1 MLSSDLPRVLLLLTA
16 VELSWGSLSDE
27 DERMIL
33 QMHNLYRSQVS
44 PPAADMQKLS
54 WDPDLGTFAKA
65 YAEKCIW
72 DHNKDRGRRGEN
84 LFIMMEELDLQLAM
98 EDWHSE
104 YQYYNL
110 TTTKCATGRMCGHYT
125 QVVWA
130 NTLRI
135 GCGAH
140 FCETVEGI
148 EERDMHLLVCNYEP
162 PGNIRGRKPYREGS
176 PCSLCPEDYK
186 CINSMCEPSV
196 DSEETTIPTMTTKP
210 SPTTIA
216 KLAPTTTIR
225 TRTSATGRARTT
237 TKPALTT
244 RSPTPTTVPIPA
256 STTTLTPTTTP
267 KPTTVTKPVPTT
279 TTKTSPAPPTTI
291 RSTPSTM
298 ARPSPTTEAE
308 LTSSIEPTLDL
319 DIESSPE
326 MQVYS
331 EEATEALPLD
341 LDPTF
346 SPNATPEVNGER
358 KEVSLR
364 AEQAVPSDPPPSL
377 ELISSEA
384 DLSLE
389 EAKQIVTTLKPVPSN
404 PKAPTLLR
412 LMSSSKDL
420 TFQSLSGAKE
430 TEDISPDLTH
440 KDGHQPKTSSA
451 SNILELSFLL
461 LASSLLRALLL

>member
-1 MLSSDLPRVLLLLTA
+1 SQRLTATMLSSDLPRVLLLLTA

-44 PPAADMQKLS
+44 PPAADMQN
-54 WDPDLGTFAKA
+54 WDPDLGAFAKA

-98 EDWHSE
+98 EDWHGE

-110 TTTKCATGRMCGHYT
+110 TTTKCAMGHMCGHYT

-176 PCSLCPEDYK
+176 PCSLCPEGYK
-186 CINSMCEPSV
+186 CINSMCGKDWS
-196 DSEETTIPTMTTKP
+196 
-210 SPTTIA
+210 
-216 KLAPTTTIR
+216 
-225 TRTSATGRARTT
+225 GNNGC
-237 TKPALTT
+237 
-244 RSPTPTTVPIPA
+244 
-256 STTTLTPTTTP
+256 
-267 KPTTVTKPVPTT
+267 
-279 TTKTSPAPPTTI
+279 
-291 RSTPSTM
+291 
-298 ARPSPTTEAE
+298 E
-308 LTSSIEPTLDL
+308 L
-319 DIESSPE
+319 
-326 MQVYS
+326 Q
-331 EEATEALPLD
+331 
-341 LDPTF
+341 
-346 SPNATPEVNGER
+346 
-358 KEVSLR
+358 
-364 AEQAVPSDPPPSL
+364 
-377 ELISSEA
+377 
-384 DLSLE
+384 LSL
-389 EAKQIVTTLKPVPSN
+389 Q
-404 PKAPTLLR
+404 APFLLP
-412 LMSSSKDL
+412 
-420 TFQSLSGAKE
+420 TGAKE
-430 TEDISPDLTH
+430 MEEISPD
-440 KDGHQPKTSSA
+440 GHRPKTSSA